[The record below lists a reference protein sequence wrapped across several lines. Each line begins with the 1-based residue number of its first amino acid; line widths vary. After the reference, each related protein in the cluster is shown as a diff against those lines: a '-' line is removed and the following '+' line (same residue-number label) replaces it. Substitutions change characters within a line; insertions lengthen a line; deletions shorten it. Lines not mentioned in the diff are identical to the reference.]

1 MDADMD
7 ELMDLLAY
15 ECPYTGKKRIPGC
28 YESVDQQS
36 STKKI
41 KIGST
46 PDNYDKVDLQTSPDG
61 YDETM
66 FSEYFN
72 RGLSGEPCEPPPAHV
87 NCANC
92 PEHLQRTINAA
103 CCKHVV
109 QIAKHEVD
117 NNPASS
123 QAMREFACIR
133 EEDAEV
139 GVRKM
144 VGVSSLSK
152 MKGVLTEF
160 WRRYKTMDAGH
171 PVFELERNGVLSLD
185 RLVPFYS
192 HSDEGR
198 SFRDAALWVL
208 NIHGV
213 IGRGTLAYLREGHH
227 RDPVS
232 QNPQGLN
239 YIGNTWSTHFLIATM
254 SKSVATPEALSNLV
268 SSFALDVKALL
279 HDGLQH
285 DQERIWFIHLGSKG
299 DLPALA
305 KLARFTRTF
314 AHTPRA
320 ASSRKACQGVCWR
333 CLAGQERDD
342 RNHLRA
348 IPFEDVSKQPV
359 WEATIGQVLPWQ
371 QTPPILEGLGLD
383 DRRATDFF
391 QSDFFHNVHLGVL
404 KSFTSSALVSLVE
417 ANPPLPCF
425 QNLSSVDKKFEHL
438 SSLYKNFFQ
447 ARGKKPWVT
456 ELSRDLVCWPM
467 SSTCPAAKWNKGMA
481 TVEIM
486 RFIDWFAQNFLAA
499 AAKAINIAV
508 TFMYK
513 SGLWLQ
519 STSARRLSDWI
530 FSFLGHYSL
539 LAQLTLNA
547 GKARYPMYPKN
558 HMLCHAA
565 VDLARRAERCEWQLS
580 PLSTACQQEE
590 DFIGKPSKIS
600 RFTNIRQAHR
610 SVIWRSMI
618 KIQYSLQQAGNDQRG
633 MDSYADL

>member
-1 MDADMD
+1 M
-7 ELMDLLAY
+7 
-15 ECPYTGKKRIPGC
+15 
-28 YESVDQQS
+28 
-36 STKKI
+36 
-41 KIGST
+41 
-46 PDNYDKVDLQTSPDG
+46 
-61 YDETM
+61 
-66 FSEYFN
+66 
-72 RGLSGEPCEPPPAHV
+72 
-87 NCANC
+87 
-92 PEHLQRTINAA
+92 
-103 CCKHVV
+103 

-139 GVRKM
+139 GVRKVLVKWGFSAPVPISKCDLGETRNMKSFPWVKPSNWFAHLLRIGALARQM

-486 RFIDWFAQNFLAA
+486 RFIDWFAQNSL
-499 AAKAINIAV
+499 V
-508 TFMYK
+508 GSTDPVMK
-513 SGLWLQ
+513 SIVLGLHPLV
-519 STSARRLSDWI
+519 LSHV
-530 FSFLGHYSL
+530 SFLSPKVFVAMLYHSL
-539 LAQLTLNA
+539 
-547 GKARYPMYPKN
+547 
-558 HMLCHAA
+558 
-565 VDLARRAERCEWQLS
+565 
-580 PLSTACQQEE
+580 
-590 DFIGKPSKIS
+590 
-600 RFTNIRQAHR
+600 
-610 SVIWRSMI
+610 
-618 KIQYSLQQAGNDQRG
+618 
-633 MDSYADL
+633 

>member
-92 PEHLQRTINAA
+92 PEHLQRTINAENRDNLRKLGDNFDA

-133 EEDAEV
+133 EEDAE
-139 GVRKM
+139 
-144 VGVSSLSK
+144 
-152 MKGVLTEF
+152 
-160 WRRYKTMDAGH
+160 
-171 PVFELERNGVLSLD
+171 
-185 RLVPFYS
+185 
-192 HSDEGR
+192 
-198 SFRDAALWVL
+198 
-208 NIHGV
+208 
-213 IGRGTLAYLREGHH
+213 
-227 RDPVS
+227 
-232 QNPQGLN
+232 
-239 YIGNTWSTHFLIATM
+239 
-254 SKSVATPEALSNLV
+254 
-268 SSFALDVKALL
+268 
-279 HDGLQH
+279 
-285 DQERIWFIHLGSKG
+285 
-299 DLPALA
+299 
-305 KLARFTRTF
+305 
-314 AHTPRA
+314 
-320 ASSRKACQGVCWR
+320 
-333 CLAGQERDD
+333 
-342 RNHLRA
+342 
-348 IPFEDVSKQPV
+348 
-359 WEATIGQVLPWQ
+359 
-371 QTPPILEGLGLD
+371 
-383 DRRATDFF
+383 
-391 QSDFFHNVHLGVL
+391 
-404 KSFTSSALVSLVE
+404 
-417 ANPPLPCF
+417 
-425 QNLSSVDKKFEHL
+425 
-438 SSLYKNFFQ
+438 
-447 ARGKKPWVT
+447 
-456 ELSRDLVCWPM
+456 
-467 SSTCPAAKWNKGMA
+467 
-481 TVEIM
+481 
-486 RFIDWFAQNFLAA
+486 AA